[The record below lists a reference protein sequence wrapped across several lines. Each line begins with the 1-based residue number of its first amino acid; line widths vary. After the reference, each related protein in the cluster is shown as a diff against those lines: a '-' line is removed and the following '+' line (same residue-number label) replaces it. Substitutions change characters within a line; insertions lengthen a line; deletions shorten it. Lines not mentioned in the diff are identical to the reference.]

1 MVGSVSQGIVNYPV
15 TVRVTDADAS
25 ILPGMTASVTIITDQ
40 VDDALLVPNKA
51 IRTSSGQKSVT
62 VLFEGQQIS
71 VPVMVG
77 LTGSSMT
84 EVISDQL
91 REGDVV
97 VLSGSTSSSTSS
109 NEQGPVFQSFEG
121 GPPGGEIMIAP

>member
-1 MVGSVSQGIVNYPV
+1 
-15 TVRVTDADAS
+15 
-25 ILPGMTASVTIITDQ
+25 MTASVTIVTDR
-40 VDDALLVPNKA
+40 VDNALLVPNKA
-51 IRTSSGQKSVT
+51 IRTSSGQKTVT

-71 VPVMVG
+71 VPVTTG

-97 VLSGSTSSSTSS
+97 VLSGSTSSSASTS
-109 NEQGPVFQSFEG
+109 ERGPVFESFEG
-121 GPPGGEIMIAP
+121 GPPGGGIMIAP